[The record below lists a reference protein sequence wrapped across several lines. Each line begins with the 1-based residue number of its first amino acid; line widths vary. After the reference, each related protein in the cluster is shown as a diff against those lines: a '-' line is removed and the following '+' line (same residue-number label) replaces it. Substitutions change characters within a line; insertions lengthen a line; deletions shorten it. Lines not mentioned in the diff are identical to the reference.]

1 MANYNAILN
10 VNVTSIAATESVSLA
25 DVKLY
30 CKIDELITLDD
41 FLLSEM
47 ITVARQVVEDY
58 TNEALTPRNIT
69 AIVRN
74 LCGEVYLPYSP
85 ITSAVILSDSDGNSI
100 SDGVVLGDDR
110 AFIKEP
116 ITDYIK
122 ATYTAGY
129 TAANLPKKYATAI
142 KMQVAYMYENRGDL
156 KVAPMV
162 KTLLS
167 SARKM

>member
-1 MANYNAILN
+1 MANYNAILS
-10 VNVTSIAATESVSLA
+10 VDATSIAATEPVLLDA
-25 DVKLY
+25 VKLY
-30 CKIDELITLDD
+30 CKIDDLVTFDDPLLTEL
-41 FLLSEM
+41 
-47 ITVARQVVEDY
+47 ITVARQSIEDY
-58 TNEALTPRNIT
+58 TNEALTTRNIT

-85 ITSAVILSDSDGNSI
+85 ITSPIVLVDSDGNSI
-100 SDGVVLGDDR
+100 SNAVILGDKN
-110 AFIKEP
+110 AYIKEP

-122 ATYTAGY
+122 AIYTAGY
-129 TAANLPKKYATAI
+129 TSVTLPKKYVTAI

-156 KVAPMV
+156 KLAPMV